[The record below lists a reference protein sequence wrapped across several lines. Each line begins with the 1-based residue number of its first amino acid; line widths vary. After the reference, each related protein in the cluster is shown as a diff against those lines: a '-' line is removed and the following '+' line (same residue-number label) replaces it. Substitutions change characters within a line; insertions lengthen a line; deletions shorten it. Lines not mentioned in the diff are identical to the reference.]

1 MSMTASEED
10 SGLQERQRKVRFHG
24 RVQFKTIRHVA
35 DFSDDEITDGWYRKN
50 DFIRMSDEVAEIAK
64 LLAKGE
70 EFHEGEELCIRG
82 LEHLVEEDVADY
94 RAEKMIA
101 SIDAVLDEQ
110 DDQMDED
117 IYDPDMIAQIYGEIV
132 SPLLREAYLVGLRD
146 AKEGA
151 AAAALIP
158 DLEYKPVLM
167 EQEHLLQPENSAAH
181 SETPAPGSE
190 TETQQESVDEFY
202 DEDRNKEEYADL
214 APISTH
220 ADDDTDDAEGLLKL
234 NTSLSSIGTEVHPE
248 KKAPQPTKKV
258 STEKNGQ
265 KVREK
270 KSTSGSNTEAP
281 KSPIRKNL
289 RRKTFNRKGGTELSP
304 FVFRRDGTIKF
315 RNFDVEYRKREQSK
329 LRKECIKSSMFK
341 FLEEEDDGDDISQL
355 ISKSAAKKKTKKP
368 AVGMSRTSKGTSQ
381 RKS

>member
-1 MSMTASEED
+1 MTAFEED
-10 SGLQERQRKVRFHG
+10 GGSQERQRKVRFHG

-35 DFSDDEITDGWYRKN
+35 DFSEDEITDGWYRKN

-64 LLAKGE
+64 LLADGK

-110 DDQMDED
+110 DDQADED
-117 IYDPDMIAQIYGEIV
+117 IYDPDMIAEIYGEIV

-158 DLEYKPVLM
+158 DLEEEPASTNIEKQPQQQLESPTIYSEAITPQEEM
-167 EQEHLLQPENSAAH
+167 EEPQEP
-181 SETPAPGSE
+181 
-190 TETQQESVDEFY
+190 VDEFY
-202 DEDRNKEEYADL
+202 DEQNKEEYADL
-214 APISTH
+214 APISNH
-220 ADDDTDDAEGLLKL
+220 GDDEGLLKL

-248 KKAPQPTKKV
+248 KKAPPPTKRA
-258 STEKNGQ
+258 SLEKKSQ

-270 KSTSGSNTEAP
+270 QSTSGSKTEAAP
-281 KSPIRKNL
+281 KSPTRKNL

-315 RNFDVEYRKREQSK
+315 RNFDVEHRKREQSK
-329 LRKECIKSSMFK
+329 MRKECIKSSMFK
-341 FLEEEDDGDDISQL
+341 FLEDEDEGDDISQL
-355 ISKSAAKKKTKKP
+355 LLKSSPKKNNKKP
-368 AVGMSRTSKGTSQ
+368 AVGVSRTTKSSSQ
-381 RKS
+381 RKN